1 MRMGVLR
8 ARCTVSAAQAALL
21 PLQTAPKKSICC
33 AGGAASLQCRAS
45 GSRTVQGG
53 VPAEPSAAANREP
66 EDPAKSR
73 SHPAW
78 NKLFAQAGAR
88 EPSRKAP
95 TQRRLLL
102 GFLHQTPRTT
112 RRGRALHPNG
122 ARQRYPLPE
131 KPAKR
136 TGEIFRQEKLCFG
149 VVFFSGCHHT
159 ACKGIGSAP
168 AQLEGQAYLA
178 MMPGR
183 SAPVFPGRHP

>member
-1 MRMGVLR
+1 MRMGALR
-8 ARCTVSAAQAALL
+8 ARCTVSAAQDTLL
-21 PLQTAPKKSICC
+21 PLQTAPKNRSVAQAALPPSS
-33 AGGAASLQCRAS
+33 AGSAA
-45 GSRTVQGG
+45 SRTVQGS

-78 NKLFAQAGAR
+78 NKLSTQTGAR

-95 TQRRLLL
+95 VQRRLLL

-149 VVFFSGCHHT
+149 IVIFSGCHHT
-159 ACKGIGSAP
+159 AYKGIGSAL
-168 AQLEGQAYLA
+168 AQLEGQAHLA

-183 SAPVFPGRHP
+183 SAPVFPGRHL